1 MQDSGLHTLL
11 SIKYSSFNHLGCLSL
26 TPSYNRL
33 VFVAVEVTLLRK
45 KGPELVFLFRT
56 EMDLK
61 WQCTRALKET
71 GVIVLEQCSQEYT
84 FTHVRLTV

>member
-1 MQDSGLHTLL
+1 
-11 SIKYSSFNHLGCLSL
+11 
-26 TPSYNRL
+26 
-33 VFVAVEVTLLRK
+33 
-45 KGPELVFLFRT
+45 
-56 EMDLK
+56 MDLK